1 MRKRQTINKEIKA
14 ISKLFKD
21 NSDTFSRDES
31 DKIRRRLYRKAM
43 TYDFLKSKLEL
54 TDDEKRVFKRIPRYL
69 KKLNTNLSKRDKYR
83 KNYLYGL
90 EQLYG
95 EDLYYKPF
103 EVKSAFNGNYVLYE
117 SNGDEI
123 RSLNALEYL
132 LKIKP
137 HLYDLIE
144 EYGHNDT

>member
-1 MRKRQTINKEIKA
+1 MI
-14 ISKLFKD
+14 
-21 NSDTFSRDES
+21 
-31 DKIRRRLYRKAM
+31 
-43 TYDFLKSKLEL
+43 YDFLKSKLEL

-123 RSLNALEYL
+123 RSLNVLEYL

-137 HLYDLIE
+137 YLYDLIE

>member
-1 MRKRQTINKEIKA
+1 MI
-14 ISKLFKD
+14 
-21 NSDTFSRDES
+21 
-31 DKIRRRLYRKAM
+31 
-43 TYDFLKSKLEL
+43 YDFLKSKLEL

-123 RSLNALEYL
+123 RSLNVLEYL

-137 HLYDLIE
+137 YLYDLID
-144 EYGHNDT
+144 EYSNNGSWKIQLTAKLSFISLPDINV